1 MLSTLERL
9 AGVGR
14 TVTPSADW
22 VDLSTTQ
29 IRGLEHVLSL
39 HTRAMDL
46 PSHAVILE
54 TEAPEDVDTC
64 PTCNSQD
71 LHEMT
76 EWEGWICGKCGCR
89 MFA

>member
-14 TVTPSADW
+14 TLTRSADW

-39 HTRAMDL
+39 HTRSME
-46 PSHAVILE
+46 PPTHSVILDSE
-54 TEAPEDVDTC
+54 GLEEVDTC
-64 PTCNSQD
+64 PHCNSQD

-76 EWEGWICGKCGCR
+76 EWEGWICGQCGYR